1 MCVYCESVSWMS
13 CLCDL
18 SASAVFLPSFAAK
31 SQIKHPSIAG
41 EGEGGNPPLCSTIAS
56 QIGPAHTV
64 NQSVSQECFGW
75 NSFGNSF
82 ESMSQRYF
90 NIHSSNNC
98 RHDNLD
104 FHYICARS
112 WRCAA
117 HLFIVSMRF
126 EVVIEQPCK
135 SLIICEK
142 THSKQLRTDL
152 PSFRWFLAADFF
164 VLLSEHSST
173 FQ

>member
-1 MCVYCESVSWMS
+1 MCVYCASVSWMS

-41 EGEGGNPPLCSTIAS
+41 EGGRS
-56 QIGPAHTV
+56 PAVFHHSIPDWANTHTV

-75 NSFGNSF
+75 NSFGNCF

-98 RHDNLD
+98 RHDNFD

-152 PSFRWFLAADFF
+152 PSFRWFLEADFF

>member
-1 MCVYCESVSWMS
+1 MS

-41 EGEGGNPPLCSTIAS
+41 EGEGGDPPLCSTIAS

-75 NSFGNSF
+75 NSFGNCF

-112 WRCAA
+112 
-117 HLFIVSMRF
+117 
-126 EVVIEQPCK
+126 
-135 SLIICEK
+135 
-142 THSKQLRTDL
+142 
-152 PSFRWFLAADFF
+152 
-164 VLLSEHSST
+164 
-173 FQ
+173 

>member
-41 EGEGGNPPLCSTIAS
+41 EGGRS
-56 QIGPAHTV
+56 PAVFHHSIPDWANTHTV
-64 NQSVSQECFGW
+64 NQSVSQERFGW

-98 RHDNLD
+98 RHDNFD

-152 PSFRWFLAADFF
+152 PSFRWFLEADFF